1 MASSLVRSKKKKK
14 SCSNTLE
21 VRQKIDRKDP
31 IEYATSLKIPD
42 GVGKSI
48 RKAIELFAGQGLV
61 QEVKGNGIVVIKQ
74 EPEAGTHLIKQ
85 HLLDKKCILWV
96 SEK

>member
-1 MASSLVRSKKKKK
+1 MVITNKKEKN
-14 SCSNTLE
+14 CSNTLE

-31 IEYATSLKIPD
+31 IEYTTSLKIPD
-42 GVGKSI
+42 VVGKSI
-48 RKAIELFAGQGLV
+48 RKAIELFAVQGLV
-61 QEVKGNGIVVIKQ
+61 PEVKGNGIVVIKQ

-85 HLLDKKCILWV
+85 GLLDKKCILWV